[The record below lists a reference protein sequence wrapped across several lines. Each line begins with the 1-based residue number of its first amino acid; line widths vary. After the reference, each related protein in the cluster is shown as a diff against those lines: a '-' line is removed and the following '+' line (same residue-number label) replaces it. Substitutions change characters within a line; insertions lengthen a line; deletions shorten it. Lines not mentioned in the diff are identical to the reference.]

1 MAEFYS
7 LHLSMSADNHIEDLV
22 LNAVPDLSE
31 TSNAPW
37 VEWFKIG
44 EKIYHHIIFTK
55 VKLTVEG
62 RYILVRMIIFVEK

>member
-1 MAEFYS
+1 
-7 LHLSMSADNHIEDLV
+7 MSADNHIEDLV

-55 VKLTVEG
+55 VNKKSKMMGVKAG
-62 RYILVRMIIFVEK
+62 RQRSS

>member
-31 TSNAPW
+31 TGNAPW

-55 VKLTVEG
+55 VNKKSKMMGVKAG
-62 RYILVRMIIFVEK
+62 RQRSS